1 MSTEN
6 RTTIPLSHPV
16 SFGDDS
22 IDKLQLR
29 KPQAGE
35 LRGIKLLDV
44 MQMDVTAYIQLLPRI
59 TAPMLTEQ
67 QVSELDPADLMKVMN
82 GVQRF
87 FLEADY
93 QTT

>member
-1 MSTEN
+1 MTTES
-6 RTTIPLSHPV
+6 RTDIQLTHPIT
-16 SFGDDS
+16 FGSDS
-22 IDKLQLR
+22 IENVQLR

-44 MQMDVTAYIQLLPRI
+44 MQMDVSAYIQLLPRI

-82 GVQRF
+82 GVQSF
-87 FLEADY
+87 FLDAGS
-93 QTT
+93 QTM